1 MIDFDYKAR
10 IRLLISI
17 VTIILFY
24 SVLQNSWYEIQ
35 GQGEFTMGPPKES
48 KLKIVYEIESAGDD
62 GAFEISRSTPFL
74 KWMASRESHSNQ
86 TSSEETKSTSQSDER
101 ASATDYVRYGIKILG
116 VLLILILS
124 TRVFHDYPHQLKL
137 SSFVWLTG
145 ILLFTIGIPLSLS
158 MDNGEEIS
166 EGETPVEEPTPDT
179 EEFLFFEISSDMKI
193 IFGGVKYSF
202 NASGYDSGLLSQEE
216 IDQLN
221 KPPPEKGDVGYD
233 QFVAFEGDFSLKP
246 SKAFNFWLL
255 MPLIWLTE
263 VDWRS
268 LYKNYSSRIGI

>member
-1 MIDFDYKAR
+1 MIDLDRKAR
-10 IRLLISI
+10 LRLLISA
-17 VTIILFY
+17 VTILLFY

-48 KLKIVYEIESAGDD
+48 KLKIVYEIESNGED

-86 TSSEETKSTSQSDER
+86 TSSSEETKSTSQSDEGT
-101 ASATDYVRYGIKILG
+101 SATDYVRYGIKISG

-124 TRVFHDYPHQLKL
+124 TRIFHDYPHLLKL

-158 MDNGEEIS
+158 MDNGDEIS
-166 EGETPVEEPTPDT
+166 EGDTPVEEPTPDT
-179 EEFLFFEISSDMKI
+179 EEFPFFEISSDMEI
-193 IFGGVKYSF
+193 IFGGVQYNF

-216 IDQLN
+216 MDQLSE
-221 KPPPEKGDVGYD
+221 PPPAKGDAGYEE
-233 QFVAFEGDFSLKP
+233 FVAFEGNFSLKP
-246 SKAFNFWLL
+246 SKAFNYWFAI
-255 MPLIWLTE
+255 PLIWLVE
-263 VDWRS
+263 VDWRR
-268 LYKNYSSRIGI
+268 LYETYTSR